1 MANIEHDSTE
11 ASVDGTF
18 LPSPCGKVWAD
29 FRINIV
35 MTKPQ
40 TMKKSGLLDFFPL
53 QYFSH

>member
-1 MANIEHDSTE
+1 MANLEHDSTE
-11 ASVDGTF
+11 ASVDGAF